1 MKLTNDQKVNNSTV
15 KTGVRVLQTKLLKLG
30 EDIVH
35 EEETIRLNSKI
46 DTELSKAKII
56 VAEGSLFILNGMV
69 KQLTSCIN
77 MLESNLVK

>member
-35 EEETIRLNSKI
+35 EEETIRLNSKL

-56 VAEGSLFILNGMV
+56 VAEGSLFILNSMV

-77 MLESNLVK
+77 ILESNLVK